1 MDVPE
6 TPISND
12 DVYFCNDCQAM
23 FSQRHEF
30 EQHSQET
37 DHTNAELLH
46 MISMAQID
54 NKIIML
60 FELS

>member
-6 TPISND
+6 TPICND

-37 DHTNAELLH
+37 DHINAEHLRVT
-46 MISMAQID
+46 SVAQID
-54 NKIIML
+54 NKIIMM
-60 FELS
+60 FELP